1 MLFHPDPQLPG
12 QSGGPER
19 PGKPEASGASGG
31 ERPRAADSCAPFG
44 QRVPAVPYRSARH
57 LPEPP
62 NEARDAVRTA
72 AAVLR
77 AGGLVAFPTET
88 VYGLGADA
96 RSAQAVARVFAAKGR
111 PSTNP
116 LIVHVTGIDMARGCV
131 AEWPRRASLLA
142 NAFWPGPLSIILPRA
157 AVIPDIVTGG
167 GPGVAVR
174 CPNHPMALALL
185 FEFAAP
191 VVGPSANRSGNISPT
206 TAAHVRE
213 EFGGQGG
220 AGGAGGE
227 GGEMAVHVLDGGASA
242 AGIESTVVSLLG
254 PVPRVLRPGVIS
266 AAALAEAL
274 GEPVEHAGEHGV
286 VAGSGQA
293 MPAPGMLASHYAPHA
308 PAVMVSLAELAAMAP
323 GLTAGAAVVTHEPLP
338 ESVKTAARVIVVPAE
353 AERYAKALYASLRQA
368 DGPGTER
375 IVIARPPR
383 NTGDAEADAI
393 WEAIWDRLTRA
404 CVPRG

>member
-1 MLFHPDPQLPG
+1 M
-12 QSGGPER
+12 
-19 PGKPEASGASGG
+19 
-31 ERPRAADSCAPFG
+31 
-44 QRVPAVPYRSARH
+44 
-57 LPEPP
+57 
-62 NEARDAVRTA
+62 RTA

-131 AEWPRRASLLA
+131 AEWPRRASVLA
-142 NAFWPGPLSIILPRA
+142 NAFWPGALSIILPRA

-185 FEFAAP
+185 FEFEAP

-213 EFGGQGG
+213 EFGVGDVQSG
-220 AGGAGGE
+220 ADGE
-227 GGEMAVHVLDGGASA
+227 LAVHVLDGGACA

-254 PVPRVLRPGVIS
+254 TVPRVLRPGIIS

-274 GEPVEHAGEHGV
+274 GEPVELAGEHGM
-286 VAGSGQA
+286 VASAGQA

-308 PAVMVSLAELAAMAP
+308 PAVMVSLAELAAIAP
-323 GLTAGAAVVTHEPLP
+323 GLTAGAAIVTHEPLP
-338 ESVKTAARVIVVPAE
+338 ETVRTAARVTMMPVE

-368 DGPGTER
+368 DVPGTER

-383 NTGDAEADAI
+383 DTGDAEADAI